1 MKRQQYDRFLL
12 FLFNRKKIF
21 SRLFL
26 SFTALI
32 FLLLLL
38 LPGCRSIGPPR
49 EEEDSLLIVVDAIPP
64 GVSGETEK
72 LSFSGPKEFNM
83 TIRRQDFSVHYKP
96 MPSGEYTY
104 IDPGTQAKVS
114 FTLNPDT
121 VFLFPKKAVMD
132 DEGEIIL
139 THITPQDQKRVSEDI
154 ADFIGFSEWF
164 GKYFQGFGP
173 YRPRFTLDKE
183 RYDFEI
189 ISRPEGAEV
198 LIDGQ
203 NWGKA
208 PITADLEP
216 GKHLVRLEMEGFNP
230 AQTFIDVTGPGKA
243 EISLTRP
250 TEKVSEEETEAEGA
264 ADITQDKYSLLISP
278 LNNIGDKDFDYLRS
292 VFSDVIASVLYKK
305 DNIQVILES
314 DASDESEMTNSSTTG
329 YTVEGRPDFSR
340 AEELGA
346 ELMVSGRFK
355 AEEKD
360 LFVHASLYDVRT
372 GQVKTSIM
380 YTGEAGLAMFESIDG
395 MTEQFMENIT
405 RVLPAVGKE
414 VIEEKQEINRE
425 IISYEKKVSVKEI
438 IDRRLSWK
446 NSISGGVT
454 WGGGFEQIVISGNTF
469 DYNTSRTGGPS
480 LGLLATYDRELFK
493 PVSLAVRGGVIFSE
507 ASDAFLGT
515 DTATW
520 EVPIYAG
527 PSLSFYG
534 KTLDLNL
541 GILGLFRFIDGFDY
555 WDYDFSQYEEI
566 GPFITLGVSIEAGIK
581 WYLNK
586 RLSTTPSF
594 IHFGMLIDP
603 LSWRIDIE
611 TENDPVMVP
620 FYGTFYIGFGVRIE

>member
-12 FLFNRKKIF
+12 FLFDGKKIF

-32 FLLLLL
+32 FLLLL

-83 TIRRQDFSVHYKP
+83 TIRRKNFSVHYRP

-104 IDPGTQAKVS
+104 IDPGSQARVT
-114 FTLNPDT
+114 FTLSADT
-121 VFLFPKKAVMD
+121 VFLFPKKVVMD
-132 DEGEIIL
+132 DKGEIIL
-139 THITPQDQKRVSEDI
+139 TPITPRDQKRVSEDI

-173 YRPRFTLDKE
+173 YRPRFVLDKE

-203 NWGKA
+203 NWGNA

-250 TEKVSEEETEAEGA
+250 TEKVSEEETEAERA

-355 AEEKD
+355 AEEED

-438 IDRRLSWK
+438 IDQRLSWK

-469 DYNTSRTGGPS
+469 DYNTSRTDGPS

-541 GILGLFRFIDGFDY
+541 GILGLFKFVDGFDY
-555 WDYDFSQYEEI
+555 WDYDFAQYEEI
-566 GPFITLGVSIEAGIK
+566 GPFLTLGASIEAGIK

-594 IHFGMLIDP
+594 IHFGMLLDP

-620 FYGTFYIGFGVRIE
+620 FYGTFYIGFGVRIQ

>member
-1 MKRQQYDRFLL
+1 VKRQQYDRFLL
-12 FLFNRKKIF
+12 FLFDGKKIF

-32 FLLLLL
+32 FLLLL

-49 EEEDSLLIVVDAIPP
+49 EEEDSLLIVVDAIPR
-64 GVSGETEK
+64 GAIIETEK
-72 LSFSGPKEFNM
+72 LSFSGPKDFNM
-83 TIRRQDFSVHYKP
+83 TIRRKNFSVHYKP

-104 IDPGTQAKVS
+104 IDPGTQAKVT
-114 FTLNPDT
+114 FTLSADT
-121 VFLFPKKAVMD
+121 VFLFPKKVVMD
-132 DEGEIIL
+132 DKGEIIL
-139 THITPQDQKRVSEDI
+139 THVTPQDQKRVSEDI

-173 YRPRFTLDKE
+173 YRPRFVLDKE

-203 NWGKA
+203 NWGNA

-250 TEKVSEEETEAEGA
+250 TEKVSEEETEAERA

-355 AEEKD
+355 AEEED

-438 IDRRLSWK
+438 IDQRLSWK

-469 DYNTSRTGGPS
+469 DYNTSRTDGPS

-541 GILGLFRFIDGFDY
+541 GILGLFKFVDGFDY
-555 WDYDFSQYEEI
+555 WDYDFAQYEEI
-566 GPFITLGVSIEAGIK
+566 GPFLTLGASIEAGIK

-594 IHFGMLIDP
+594 IHFGMLLDP

-620 FYGTFYIGFGVRIE
+620 FYGTFYIGFGVRIQ

>member
-12 FLFNRKKIF
+12 FLFDGKKIF

-32 FLLLLL
+32 FLLLL

-49 EEEDSLLIVVDAIPP
+49 EEEDSLLIVVDAIPR
-64 GVSGETEK
+64 GAIIETEK
-72 LSFSGPKEFNM
+72 LSFSGPKDFNM
-83 TIRRQDFSVHYKP
+83 TIRRKNFSVHYKP

-104 IDPGTQAKVS
+104 IDPGTQAKVT
-114 FTLNPDT
+114 FTLSADT
-121 VFLFPKKAVMD
+121 VFLFPKKVVMD

-139 THITPQDQKRVSEDI
+139 THVTPQDQKRVSEDI

-203 NWGKA
+203 NWGNA

-250 TEKVSEEETEAEGA
+250 TEKVSEEETEAERA

-278 LNNIGDKDFDYLRS
+278 LNNIGDKEFDYLRS

-355 AEEKD
+355 AEEED

-414 VIEEKQEINRE
+414 VIEEKQEISRE

-446 NSISGGVT
+446 NSISINGT
-454 WGGGFEQIVISGNTF
+454 WGGGFEQIVISGSTF
-469 DYNTSRTGGPS
+469 DYTTSRTDGPS

-507 ASDAFLGT
+507 ASDAFMGT

-555 WDYDFSQYEEI
+555 WDYDFAQYEEI

-594 IHFGMLIDP
+594 IHFGMLLDA

-611 TENDPVMVP
+611 TENDPVMIP

>member
-12 FLFNRKKIF
+12 FLFDGKKIF

-32 FLLLLL
+32 FLLLL

-72 LSFSGPKEFNM
+72 LSFSGPKDFNM
-83 TIRRQDFSVHYKP
+83 TIRRKNFSVHYKP

-104 IDPGTQAKVS
+104 IDPGTQAKVT
-114 FTLNPDT
+114 FTLSADT
-121 VFLFPKKAVMD
+121 VFLFPKKVVMD
-132 DEGEIIL
+132 DKGEIIL
-139 THITPQDQKRVSEDI
+139 THVTPQDQKRVSEDI

-173 YRPRFTLDKE
+173 YRPRFVLDKE

-203 NWGKA
+203 NWGNA

-250 TEKVSEEETEAEGA
+250 TEKVSEEETEAERA

-355 AEEKD
+355 AEEED

-438 IDRRLSWK
+438 IDQRLSWK

-469 DYNTSRTGGPS
+469 DYNTSRTDGPS

-541 GILGLFRFIDGFDY
+541 GILGLFKFVDGFDY
-555 WDYDFSQYEEI
+555 WDYDFAQYEEI
-566 GPFITLGVSIEAGIK
+566 GPFLTLGASIEAGIK

-594 IHFGMLIDP
+594 IHFGMLLDP

-620 FYGTFYIGFGVRIE
+620 FYGTFYIGFGVRIQ

>member
-12 FLFNRKKIF
+12 FLFDGKKIF

-32 FLLLLL
+32 FLLLL

-83 TIRRQDFSVHYKP
+83 TIRRKNFSVHYRP

-104 IDPGTQAKVS
+104 IDPGSQARVT
-114 FTLNPDT
+114 FTLSADT
-121 VFLFPKKAVMD
+121 VFLFPKKVVMD
-132 DEGEIIL
+132 DKGEIIL
-139 THITPQDQKRVSEDI
+139 TPITPRDQKRVSEDI

-173 YRPRFTLDKE
+173 YRPRFVLDKE

-203 NWGKA
+203 NWGNA

-250 TEKVSEEETEAEGA
+250 TEKVSEEETEAERA

-355 AEEKD
+355 AEEED

-438 IDRRLSWK
+438 IDQRLSWK

-469 DYNTSRTGGPS
+469 DYNTSRTDGPS

-507 ASDAFLGT
+507 ASDAFMGT

-541 GILGLFRFIDGFDY
+541 GILGLFKFVDGFDY
-555 WDYDFSQYEEI
+555 WDYDFAQYEEI
-566 GPFITLGVSIEAGIK
+566 GPFLTLGASIEAGIK

-594 IHFGMLIDP
+594 IHFGMLLDP

-620 FYGTFYIGFGVRIE
+620 FYGTFYIGFGVRIQ